1 MNGIV
6 CVDKPQEMT
15 SFVACARVRRL
26 LGIKKTGHAGT
37 LDPMATGVLPVLC
50 GNATRALDWLPSHD
64 KRYTVTVRFG
74 MTSDTQDIWGA
85 VTQTGAPLPTA
96 AAVEEALAAF
106 RGDILQTPPMMSAIK
121 KDGVRLYELAR
132 RGIEIEREARAVTV
146 HTLELLSF
154 DGDTAV
160 LDCACSKG
168 TYMRAIAD
176 DLGKALGCGA
186 VMSDLRRTQAVG
198 FSLADTVTFEALA
211 AAVEDGRAASLIMP
225 IDRLL
230 TCYEAVTV
238 TAPQAHRFRNGGALA
253 LDRLR
258 TAVADIV
265 RVYDPEGQFL
275 GLGKPQ
281 EDQLAVARLFIH

>member
-1 MNGIV
+1 MNGIL
-6 CVDKPQEMT
+6 CLDKPQEMT
-15 SFVACARVRRL
+15 SFVACARVRHL

-74 MTSDTQDIWGA
+74 LTSDTQDIWGT
-85 VTQTGAPLPTA
+85 VEETGAPLPTRD
-96 AAVEEALAAF
+96 AVEAALADF
-106 RGDILQTPPMMSAIK
+106 RGTILQTPPMMSAIK

-132 RGIEIEREARAVTV
+132 RGIEIEREARAVTI

-186 VMSDLRRTQAVG
+186 LMSALRRTEATG
-198 FSLADTVTFEALA
+198 FSLNSTVTLEALA
-211 AAVEDGRAASLIMP
+211 EAVERGEADGLILP
-225 IDRLL
+225 VDRLL
-230 TCYEAVTV
+230 AHYPTLAVTDK
-238 TAPQAHRFRNGGALA
+238 QAHRFRNGGALS
-253 LDRLR
+253 LDRLK
-258 TAVADIV
+258 TAVTDVV
-265 RVYDPEGQFL
+265 RVYDPDGGFI
-275 GLGKPQ
+275 GLAKPQ
-281 EDQLAVARLFIH
+281 DDTLVVARLFL